1 MLPLTPANNYTAT
14 ILFCGGSDVQP
25 DRCACSF
32 VMKVWSL
39 IDDFIRFRWTSPNFI
54 IPTYAASA
62 SCVKITP
69 DVSGKYEKEDALPD
83 ARTMAN
89 FIALPDG
96 RILNLNG
103 GKMGMKAILPFES
116 TFSYWLRSP
125 NRNGRLR

>member
-1 MLPLTPANNYTAT
+1 MDVTELHY
-14 ILFCGGSDVQP
+14 SDV
-25 DRCACSF
+25 R
-32 VMKVWSL
+32 
-39 IDDFIRFRWTSPNFI
+39 RFRI
-54 IPTYAASA
+54 LREDY
-62 SCVKITP
+62 P
-69 DVSGKYEKEDALPD
+69 DVSGKYEKEDALPE

-116 TFSYWLRSP
+116 TFSYLLRSA